1 MTLTI
6 YFIVQLNEDGSYNK
20 TGMEA
25 GLKKYW
31 SEWSTDTIE
40 SINNKCYEEGEYYSF
55 YTKFYCDIIM
65 ILY

>member
-31 SEWSTDTIE
+31 AEWSTDTIE
-40 SINNKCYEEGEYYSF
+40 SINNKCYEEGDTIRF
-55 YTKFYCDIIM
+55 
-65 ILY
+65 ILNHFVTL